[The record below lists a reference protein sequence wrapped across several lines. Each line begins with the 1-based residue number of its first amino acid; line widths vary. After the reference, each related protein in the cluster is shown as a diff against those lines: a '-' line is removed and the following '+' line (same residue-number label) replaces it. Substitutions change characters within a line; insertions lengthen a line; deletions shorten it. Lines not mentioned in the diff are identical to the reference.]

1 MSLLVAYFDKLRAVV
16 ASDDRAVVEENSTR
30 TPLPGRFPKFRIL
43 KSAVLGAVVLGFVGR
58 NDLAEKLW
66 AGTERM
72 MSGNPTMSF
81 RDLAE
86 SLPQFTR
93 IAFSKRQPLQIIEGD
108 KLDGLLAGYDRAQG
122 RMRVLVWRSEDDFHV
137 VEPSQDPNA
146 RVLALGAFELSNE
159 DALHRLTARMQR
171 AGRMESSW
179 IVDSLRFTVAKLHD
193 MHPLVIGAPSFY
205 AALDRSGSVELPAEF
220 PPPDSESL
228 LPSAVGARLYA
239 GRFFVGSITTPAAG
253 KPDTIGNDDGGAGAQ
268 SGQVNTHYL
277 GNLGTF
283 LAITP
288 GGNGV
293 KTNEPAMVDGSLN
306 DHADFTVTGNSSAAN
321 TAASTFNF
329 SQLSLIRH
337 RGPMTVKILYDI
349 PTNSLNGGG
358 AQSLAVVGVAYTDS
372 AGANQQAFPVSVPA
386 GTTVGKGIA
395 SAVIPA
401 GSSNFALN
409 PSVQTRTIDTSG
421 TLTLRV
427 WEAWIETAD

>member
-293 KTNEPAMVDGSLN
+293 KTNEPAMVDGNGHRKLFRGKHSSIDLQLFAAKSN
-306 DHADFTVTGNSSAAN
+306 PPPRSDDGEDFV
-321 TAASTFNF
+321 
-329 SQLSLIRH
+329 RH
-337 RGPMTVKILYDI
+337 SNEQFERRRRAIARRRGSCLYRFGRGQPAGI
-349 PTNSLNGGG
+349 PCFRACRNNGGQG
-358 AQSLAVVGVAYTDS
+358 NCVGRHS
-372 AGANQQAFPVSVPA
+372 
-386 GTTVGKGIA
+386 
-395 SAVIPA
+395 
-401 GSSNFALN
+401 
-409 PSVQTRTIDTSG
+409 R
-421 TLTLRV
+421 R
-427 WEAWIETAD
+427 